1 MEKKNYIM
9 KYRSESVGRER
20 EREREIMLCSLLDI
34 FKSVQLVFFSTGQS
48 VLLADEELKY
58 ERSFGSE
65 VLIQMEMGTL
75 Q

>member
-1 MEKKNYIM
+1 
-9 KYRSESVGRER
+9 
-20 EREREIMLCSLLDI
+20 MLCSLLDI
-34 FKSVQLVFFSTGQS
+34 FKSVQLIFFTIGQS

-58 ERSFGSE
+58 EKSFGSE